1 MNASFFYKFKRKSL
15 VFSLIFLFLLIFL
28 SCFIP
33 ILRTPVINTLKLS
46 LQLSNFL
53 GREAGGIIFY
63 HRNLVQSERLQKE
76 IDFLRRKLNQTD
88 EFSFENTRLNGL
100 LALKERSSYKII
112 AARVI
117 GRSADNWSSAIIID
131 KGSSSGIKHGMAVIT
146 YLGLVG
152 RVVTTTGASS
162 NIKLINDPDISV
174 SCMVQRSRQEGLVSG
189 ALGSSLIMK
198 YLPKEADIKAGDA
211 IITSGLTEAYPK
223 GLIVGTVVNVGEEL
237 SGLTRYAVIKPAVN
251 LNSIEEVLIIVRQ

>member
-1 MNASFFYKFKRKSL
+1 MNASFFYKFKKKSL
-15 VFSLIFLFLLIFL
+15 IFSLIFLLLLIFL

-33 ILRTPVINTLKLS
+33 ILRTPVINTLKFP
-46 LQLSNFL
+46 LQLFNFL

-63 HRNLVQSERLQKE
+63 HRNLIRSERLQKE
-76 IDFLRRKLNQTD
+76 IDFLRRKLSEAD
-88 EFSFENTRLNGL
+88 ELSLENRRFNGL
-100 LALKERSSYKII
+100 LALKEKSTYKVI

-131 KGSSSGIKHGMAVIT
+131 KGGSSGVKHGMVVIT

-152 RVVTTTGASS
+152 RVVTTTGISS
-162 NIKLINDPDISV
+162 NIKLINDPDISI

-189 ALGSSLIMK
+189 ALGNSLIMK
-198 YLPKEADIKAGDA
+198 YLPKEADINSGDS

-223 GLIVGTVVNVGEEL
+223 GLIVGTVANVGEEF

-251 LNSIEEVLIIVRQ
+251 LNSVEEVLIIMRQ